1 MNTKPEVTNYRR
13 TPSRKV
19 VTVTGVANETEAI
32 EAALAFTGETHGSLF
47 NIYCDFLPTTT
58 FVVNLCTD

>member
-1 MNTKPEVTNYRR
+1 MNTKPEVINYRR

-19 VTVTGVANETEAI
+19 VTVTGVANAAEAEI
-32 EAALAFTGETHGSLF
+32 VALDYTGETRGRLY
-47 NIYCDFLPTTT
+47 NIYTDYLPTTT